1 MNYPRM
7 TELETQ
13 VAKFKAGIKEIAHE
27 MNNTLGV
34 LRTAMYLLEANK
46 DAAKQQRYLS
56 MVNTGIDRLEADLKL
71 LRALRDNPTKTPS
84 EPTPPVG
91 QQ

>member
-1 MNYPRM
+1 M

-13 VAKFKAGIKEIAHE
+13 VANFKTGIKAIAHE

-34 LRTAMYLLEANK
+34 LRTAMYLLEANN
-46 DAAKQQRYLS
+46 DAEKQKRYLS
-56 MVNTGIDRLEADLKL
+56 MVNTGIDRLEADLKR
-71 LRALRDNPTKTPS
+71 LRALRDNPPTTPS
-84 EPTPPVG
+84 EPTMPVG

>member
-1 MNYPRM
+1 M

-13 VAKFKAGIKEIAHE
+13 VANFKTGIKEIAHE

-34 LRTAMYLLEANK
+34 LRTAMYLLEANN
-46 DAAKQQRYLS
+46 DAEKQKRYLS
-56 MVNTGIDRLEADLKL
+56 MVNTGIDRLEADLKR
-71 LRALRDNPTKTPS
+71 LRALRDNPPTTPT
-84 EPTPPVG
+84 EPPMPVR